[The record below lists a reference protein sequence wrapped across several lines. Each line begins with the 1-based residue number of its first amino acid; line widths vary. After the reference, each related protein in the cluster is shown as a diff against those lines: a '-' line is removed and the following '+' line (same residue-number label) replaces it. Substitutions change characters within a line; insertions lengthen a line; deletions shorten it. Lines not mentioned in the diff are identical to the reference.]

1 MMGLPDYTT
10 LPLLTS
16 IPNDL
21 DSCLVQL
28 IQYLGIVCQK
38 VSKEPNIL
46 WFPRSGWLL
55 SRRSRLAA
63 DADCRMANCC
73 MFTTVSLLCQ
83 VRMRPR

>member
-46 WFPRSGWLL
+46 WFPRSG
-55 SRRSRLAA
+55 
-63 DADCRMANCC
+63 
-73 MFTTVSLLCQ
+73 
-83 VRMRPR
+83 